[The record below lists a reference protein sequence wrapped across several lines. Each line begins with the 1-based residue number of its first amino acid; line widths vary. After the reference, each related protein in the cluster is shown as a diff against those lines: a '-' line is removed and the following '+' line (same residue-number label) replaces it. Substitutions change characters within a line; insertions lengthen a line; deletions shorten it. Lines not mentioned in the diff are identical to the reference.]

1 MFSIIL
7 RIFLGGDGIHLVVD
21 ENGKFREDNFAE
33 AIGKLGGGSET
44 GGKAKRQKDGS
55 DCYNIVKMI
64 MERNFAPVIVFSF
77 SKKECEAY
85 ALQMAKLDFNTRKF
99 EKKKNLFILSN
110 LNFLK
115 QFLFG
120 HQVEIMIYFFLYVQ
134 KLIRKI
140 KIIFVVPLG
149 FGKFVVVALCS
160 TDVIRFW

>member
-1 MFSIIL
+1 MYFDDF
-7 RIFLGGDGIHLVVD
+7 FLFIGGDGIHLVVD
-21 ENGKFREDNFAE
+21 ANGKFREDNFAE

-99 EKKKNLFILSN
+99 EFSRLFSILSG
-110 LNFLK
+110 LNFPAFF
-115 QFLFG
+115 QFC
-120 HQVEIMIYFFLYVQ
+120 QVSIFPPFFQ
-134 KLIRKI
+134 
-140 KIIFVVPLG
+140 FCQ
-149 FGKFVVVALCS
+149 A
-160 TDVIRFW
+160 

>member
-1 MFSIIL
+1 MFI
-7 RIFLGGDGIHLVVD
+7 GGDGIHLVVD

-99 EKKKNLFILSN
+99 EFSRLFF
-110 LNFLK
+110 NFVK
-115 QFLFG
+115 FQFSRLFFQFD
-120 HQVEIMIYFFLYVQ
+120 QV
-134 KLIRKI
+134 
-140 KIIFVVPLG
+140 
-149 FGKFVVVALCS
+149 
-160 TDVIRFW
+160 

>member
-1 MFSIIL
+1 MLTKNREILFSIIL

-99 EKKKNLFILSN
+99 D
-110 LNFLK
+110 FLTAR
-115 QFLFG
+115 
-120 HQVEIMIYFFLYVQ
+120 
-134 KLIRKI
+134 KLARSGPTSD
-140 KIIFVVPLG
+140 II
-149 FGKFVVVALCS
+149 VVVVG
-160 TDVIRFW
+160 TFPFY

>member
-99 EKKKNLFILSN
+99 DFLFYFFTLLN

-120 HQVEIMIYFFLYVQ
+120 HQVEIMIFFCMY
-134 KLIRKI
+134 RN
-140 KIIFVVPLG
+140 
-149 FGKFVVVALCS
+149 
-160 TDVIRFW
+160 

>member
-1 MFSIIL
+1 M

-99 EKKKNLFILSN
+99 DFLFYFFTLLN

-120 HQVEIMIYFFLYVQ
+120 HQVEIMIFFCMY
-134 KLIRKI
+134 RN
-140 KIIFVVPLG
+140 
-149 FGKFVVVALCS
+149 
-160 TDVIRFW
+160 

>member
-1 MFSIIL
+1 M

-99 EKKKNLFILSN
+99 DFFKFFFTLSN

-120 HQVEIMIYFFLYVQ
+120 HQVEIMIFFCMY
-134 KLIRKI
+134 RN
-140 KIIFVVPLG
+140 
-149 FGKFVVVALCS
+149 
-160 TDVIRFW
+160 